1 MTEFDDRNNCSSN
14 MYLPSCTYYVSPPD
28 FSTMSSFLPQTTSC
42 QINFPYSTN
51 ITQMQPFREVAFRD
65 YGLEHPSKWHYR
77 GNYASYYSSD
87 DVMHRDLMQSTSRTE
102 MIFKNDPVYNHHGSV
117 NTSCNFSS
125 NVGRNGVL
133 PQCFDPFF
141 EAASN
146 QPEKSNAEH
155 SREKAAGDFH
165 GDAVCVKESTEEDKQ
180 STVENADEESF
191 SSNCAEEKGSGA
203 NTWVDPTRTSR
214 VEQPAAQQMSTC
226 TFTTNI
232 KEESNCCMYSDKRSK
247 VSASEIPAYPNLI
260 PESCSIDNPE
270 IPVPGY
276 FRLSQTYA
284 SGKNQEFTN
293 AAETS
298 SNTILQLNRIN
309 PKLHLFPH
317 SDAEKKINENPSHRD
332 LAKTPPSIESPDLKT
347 SLPEDKSC
355 SADASASS
363 PETADKDPKESKTDE
378 PTSNWLTAKSGRKK
392 RCPYTK
398 HQTLEL
404 EKEFLFNM
412 YLTRERR
419 LEISKSVNLTDRQV
433 KIWFQN
439 RRMKL
444 KKMSR
449 ENRIRELTANLTFS

>member
-1 MTEFDDRNNCSSN
+1 MSFPNSSPAANTFLVDSLISACRSDSFYSSSSMYMPSSTEMGTYGMQTCGL
-14 MYLPSCTYYVSPPD
+14 LPSLGKRGEVNHQNMGVNVHSYI
-28 FSTMSSFLPQTTSC
+28 PQ
-42 QINFPYSTN
+42 I
-51 ITQMQPFREVAFRD
+51 D
-65 YGLEHPSKWHYR
+65 
-77 GNYASYYSSD
+77 
-87 DVMHRDLMQSTSRTE
+87 
-102 MIFKNDPVYNHHGSV
+102 
-117 NTSCNFSS
+117 
-125 NVGRNGVL
+125 
-133 PQCFDPFF
+133 
-141 EAASN
+141 
-146 QPEKSNAEH
+146 
-155 SREKAAGDFH
+155 
-165 GDAVCVKESTEEDKQ
+165 
-180 STVENADEESF
+180 
-191 SSNCAEEKGSGA
+191 
-203 NTWVDPTRTSR
+203 TWVDPTRTSR